1 MKIGESRE
9 NYLEMILMLQNKGIK
24 VRSTDVAKAL
34 DFSKPSVSRAVG
46 ILKEDGYIEV
56 MDDGE
61 LTFTKEGKKLASSVY
76 DRHCTLR
83 KFFENIGVDA
93 ETANDDA
100 CRVEH
105 VISQV
110 TFDKIKELV
119 NKDNE

>member
-56 MDDGE
+56 QDDGE
-61 LTFTKEGKKLASSVY
+61 LTFTKEGKKLASLVY

-83 KFFENIGVDA
+83 TFFENLGVDH

>member
-9 NYLEMILMLQNKGIK
+9 NYLEMILMLQNTGIK

-56 MDDGE
+56 QDDGE
-61 LTFTKEGKKLASSVY
+61 LTFTNEGEKLAKLVY

-83 KFFENIGVDA
+83 TFFENIGVDH

-119 NKDNE
+119 NKGNE

>member
-9 NYLEMILMLQNKGIK
+9 NYLEMILMLQNKGKK
-24 VRSTDVAKAL
+24 VSSTDVAKAL

-56 MDDGE
+56 QDDGE
-61 LTFTKEGKKLASSVY
+61 LTFTKEGEKLATSVY

-83 KFFENIGVDA
+83 KFFESIGVDT

>member
-56 MDDGE
+56 QDDGE
-61 LTFTKEGKKLASSVY
+61 LTFTREGEKLAKLVY

-83 KFFENIGVDA
+83 TFFESLGVDH

>member
-46 ILKEDGYIEV
+46 ILKEYGYIEV
-56 MDDGE
+56 QDDGE
-61 LTFTKEGKKLASSVY
+61 LTFTKEGEKLANSVY

-83 KFFENIGVDA
+83 KFFESIGVDT

>member
-56 MDDGE
+56 QDDGE
-61 LTFTKEGKKLASSVY
+61 LTFTKEGKKLASLVY

-83 KFFENIGVDA
+83 TFFENIGVDH

>member
-9 NYLEMILMLQNKGIK
+9 NYLEMILMLQNKGKK

-56 MDDGE
+56 QDDGE
-61 LTFTKEGKKLASSVY
+61 LTFTKEGEKLATSVY

-83 KFFENIGVDA
+83 KFFESIGVDP

>member
-56 MDDGE
+56 QDDGE
-61 LTFTKEGKKLASSVY
+61 LTFTKEGEKLAKSVY

-83 KFFENIGVDA
+83 EFFQSIGVDP

>member
-46 ILKEDGYIEV
+46 ILKD
-56 MDDGE
+56 
-61 LTFTKEGKKLASSVY
+61 
-76 DRHCTLR
+76 
-83 KFFENIGVDA
+83 
-93 ETANDDA
+93 DDA

-119 NKDNE
+119 NKGNE

>member
-34 DFSKPSVSRAVG
+34 DFSKPSVSRAVS

-56 MDDGE
+56 QDDGE
-61 LTFTKEGKKLASSVY
+61 LTFTKEGKKLASLVY

-83 KFFENIGVDA
+83 TFFENLGVDH

-119 NKDNE
+119 NKGNE

>member
-24 VRSTDVAKAL
+24 VRSTDVAN
-34 DFSKPSVSRAVG
+34 
-46 ILKEDGYIEV
+46 
-56 MDDGE
+56 
-61 LTFTKEGKKLASSVY
+61 

-83 KFFENIGVDA
+83 KFFESIGVDP

>member
-56 MDDGE
+56 QDDGE
-61 LTFTKEGKKLASSVY
+61 LTFTKEGKKLASLVY

-83 KFFENIGVDA
+83 TFFENLGVDH

-119 NKDNE
+119 NKGNE

>member
-1 MKIGESRE
+1 MEIGESRE

-34 DFSKPSVSRAVG
+34 DFSKPSG

-56 MDDGE
+56 QDDGE
-61 LTFTKEGKKLASSVY
+61 LTFTKEGEKLAKLVY

-83 KFFENIGVDA
+83 TFFENIGVDH

-119 NKDNE
+119 NKGNE

>member
-1 MKIGESRE
+1 
-9 NYLEMILMLQNKGIK
+9 MILMLQNKGIK

-56 MDDGE
+56 QDDGE
-61 LTFTKEGKKLASSVY
+61 LTFTKEGEKLAKLVY

-83 KFFENIGVDA
+83 TFFENIGVDH

-119 NKDNE
+119 NKGNE

>member
-34 DFSKPSVSRAVG
+34 DFSKPSVSRAVS

-56 MDDGE
+56 QDDGE
-61 LTFTKEGKKLASSVY
+61 LTFTKEGKKLASLVY

-83 KFFENIGVDA
+83 TFFENLGVDH

>member
-1 MKIGESRE
+1 MEIGESRE

-56 MDDGE
+56 QDDGE
-61 LTFTKEGKKLASSVY
+61 LTFTNEGEKLAKLVY

-83 KFFENIGVDA
+83 TFFENIGVDH

-119 NKDNE
+119 NKGNE

>member
-9 NYLEMILMLQNKGIK
+9 NYLEMILMLQNKGKK

-56 MDDGE
+56 QDDGE
-61 LTFTKEGKKLASSVY
+61 LTFTKEGEKLATSVY

-83 KFFENIGVDA
+83 KFFESIGVDT

>member
-24 VRSTDVAKAL
+24 VRSTDVAKAF

-56 MDDGE
+56 QDDGE
-61 LTFTKEGKKLASSVY
+61 LTFTKEGFKLASSVY

-83 KFFENIGVDA
+83 KFFENIGVDS

-119 NKDNE
+119 NRDNE

>member
-56 MDDGE
+56 QDDGE
-61 LTFTKEGKKLASSVY
+61 LTFTKEGEKLAKSVY

-83 KFFENIGVDA
+83 KFFESIGVDP

>member
-56 MDDGE
+56 QDDGE
-61 LTFTKEGKKLASSVY
+61 LTFTNEGEKLAKLVY

-83 KFFENIGVDA
+83 TFFENIGVDH

-119 NKDNE
+119 NKGNE

>member
-56 MDDGE
+56 QDDGE
-61 LTFTKEGKKLASSVY
+61 LTFTKEGEKLVY

-83 KFFENIGVDA
+83 TFFENIGVDH

-119 NKDNE
+119 NKGNE

>member
-9 NYLEMILMLQNKGIK
+9 NYLEMILMLQNKGKK

-56 MDDGE
+56 QDDGE
-61 LTFTKEGKKLASSVY
+61 LTFTKEGEKLATSVY

-83 KFFENIGVDA
+83 TFFESLGVDP

>member
-9 NYLEMILMLQNKGIK
+9 NYLEMILMLQNKDIK

-56 MDDGE
+56 QDDGE
-61 LTFTKEGKKLASSVY
+61 LIFTKEGKKLATCVY
-76 DRHCTLR
+76 ERHCTLR
-83 KFFENIGVDA
+83 QFFENIGVDK

-119 NKDNE
+119 NKNNE

>member
-1 MKIGESRE
+1 MEIGESRE

-56 MDDGE
+56 QDDGE
-61 LTFTKEGKKLASSVY
+61 LTFTKEGEKLAKLVY
-76 DRHCTLR
+76 DRHSTLR
-83 KFFENIGVDA
+83 TFFENIGVDH

-119 NKDNE
+119 NKGNE

>member
-56 MDDGE
+56 QDDGE
-61 LTFTKEGKKLASSVY
+61 LTFTKEGEKLATSVY

-83 KFFENIGVDA
+83 KFFESIGVDT